1 MFKSLGLILKS
12 ILKVLAECTQHV
24 LDSLESLIRARKLK
38 FPPKVMEAFIEELG
52 ESLAVFASLFGRE
65 GAVVPCYPWKPVL
78 LTWHPKDVP
87 TLLSRNHPYPESQV
101 MECMS
106 SWYLQKVTL
115 SPKVWIC
122 MKVSTFNFKT

>member
-12 ILKVLAECTQHV
+12 ILKVSDECTQHV
-24 LDSLESLIRARKLK
+24 LDSLESLIRARKLR
-38 FPPKVMEAFIEELG
+38 FPPKAMEAFIYELG
-52 ESLAVFASLFGRE
+52 ESLEAFAPLFGGE
-65 GAVVPCYPWKPVL
+65 GAVVPCYPSKSVL

-87 TLLSRNHPYPESQV
+87 TLLCRNHPHPESQV

-115 SPKVWIC
+115 SPKVWIY